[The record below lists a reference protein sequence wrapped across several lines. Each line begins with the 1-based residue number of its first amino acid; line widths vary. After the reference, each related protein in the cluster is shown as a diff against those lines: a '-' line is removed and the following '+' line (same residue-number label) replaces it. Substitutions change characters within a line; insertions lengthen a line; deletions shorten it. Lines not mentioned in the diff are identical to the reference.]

1 MQAGVVTNLT
11 VYTDGAYSSTRNQ
24 GGVGIVFVKDNEII
38 YEYSKCI
45 QKTTNNRCE
54 LIAVIKALQA
64 LSKWVDELVI
74 YSDSQYVIRGAS
86 EWLPGWKKRNWC
98 NSSGEIVAQVDL
110 WKEMDKLFISNPEY
124 DIDFIHVK
132 GHTKNTDFDSQM
144 NDMCDKLCTKKL
156 EQMKMEHGL

>member
-1 MQAGVVTNLT
+1 MFLQAGVVTNLT

-24 GGVGIVFVKDNEII
+24 GGVGIVFVKNDEII

-74 YSDSQYVIRGAS
+74 YSDSQYVINS
-86 EWLPGWKKRNWC
+86 INLGWQRKKNR
-98 NSSGEIVAQVDL
+98 DL
-110 WKEMDKLFISNPEY
+110 WSIFDYFYDQAKKYSDNIKFVWTKGHANNEFNNKADKLAVEASYEFCYE
-124 DIDFIHVK
+124 
-132 GHTKNTDFDSQM
+132 G
-144 NDMCDKLCTKKL
+144 
-156 EQMKMEHGL
+156 